1 MIEYATLINNGYRI
15 ENAQIKSVD
24 FSLSSGNFTFYMI
37 LKGNGIGD
45 NRTYFCS
52 RPIGK
57 NNRDE
62 ISGSE
67 NGIEYI
73 LRIMDVVGVSR
84 FNDMKGK
91 YVRIAFKVCDDRI
104 EIIGNIIE
112 NKWFDQKAFFD
123 ESCRTKKQSIC
134 AQNA

>member
-15 ENAQIKSVD
+15 ENMQIKSVD
-24 FSLSSGNFTFYMI
+24 FSLSSGNLIFYMI

-45 NRTYFCS
+45 NRIYFCS

-57 NNRDE
+57 NYRDE
-62 ISGSE
+62 ITGSE

-73 LRIMDVVGVSR
+73 LRIMDIVGVSR

-91 YVRIAFKVCDDRI
+91 YVRVAFKVGDDRV

-123 ESCRTKKQSIC
+123 NKKEGEK
-134 AQNA
+134 

>member
-24 FSLSSGNFTFYMI
+24 LSNDGGIFSLAMA
-37 LKGNGIGD
+37 LEGNGWGVVYGG
-45 NRTYFCS
+45 RV
-52 RPIGK
+52 IGK
-57 NNRDE
+57 SYDDE
-62 ISGSE
+62 ISCSE

-73 LRIMDVVGVSR
+73 LRIMDIVGVSR
-84 FNDMKGK
+84 FNDMNGK
-91 YVRIAFKVCDDRI
+91 YVRVAFKGWGDSV

-123 ESCRTKKQSIC
+123 NKKEGEK
-134 AQNA
+134 NT

>member
-1 MIEYATLINNGYRI
+1 MIEYATLINNGYKI

-24 FSLSSGNFTFYMI
+24 LCNDGGIFSLAMV
-37 LKGNGIGD
+37 LKGSGWGVVYGG
-45 NRTYFCS
+45 RV
-52 RPIGK
+52 IGK
-57 NNRDE
+57 NYDDE

-73 LRIMDVVGVSR
+73 LRIMDIVGVSK
-84 FNDMKGK
+84 FNDMNGK
-91 YVRIAFKVCDDRI
+91 YVRVALKGWGESV

-123 ESCRTKKQSIC
+123 NKKEGEK
-134 AQNA
+134 NT

>member
-24 FSLSSGNFTFYMI
+24 LSNDGGIFSISME
-37 LKGNGIGD
+37 LKGNGWGVIFGG
-45 NRTYFCS
+45 RV
-52 RPIGK
+52 IGK
-57 NNRDE
+57 SYDDE

-91 YVRIAFKVCDDRI
+91 YVRVALKRWGDSV

-112 NKWFDQKAFFD
+112 NKWFNQKAFFD
-123 ESCRTKKQSIC
+123 EKKEGE
-134 AQNA
+134 NAKR

>member
-1 MIEYATLINNGYRI
+1 MIEHTTLISNGYRI

-45 NRTYFCS
+45 NHTYFCS

-57 NNRDE
+57 NDRDE

-84 FNDMKGK
+84 FNDMNGK
-91 YVRIAFKVCDDRI
+91 YVRVALKGWGDSV

-123 ESCRTKKQSIC
+123 NKKEGEK
-134 AQNA
+134 NT

>member
-1 MIEYATLINNGYRI
+1 MIEYATLINNGYII

-24 FSLSSGNFTFYMI
+24 FSLSSGNFIFYMI

-57 NNRDE
+57 NDRDE
-62 ISGSE
+62 ISGNE

-91 YVRIAFKVCDDRI
+91 YVRVALKGWGDSV

-123 ESCRTKKQSIC
+123 EKKKGEK
-134 AQNA
+134 NT

>member
-24 FSLSSGNFTFYMI
+24 LDNDGGIFSISME
-37 LKGNGIGD
+37 LKGNGWGVIFGG
-45 NRTYFCS
+45 RV
-52 RPIGK
+52 IGK
-57 NNRDE
+57 SYENE
-62 ISGSE
+62 ITGSE

-84 FNDMKGK
+84 FNDMNGK
-91 YVRIAFKVCDDRI
+91 YVRVAFKGWGESV

-123 ESCRTKKQSIC
+123 NKKERENQ
-134 AQNA
+134 

>member
-1 MIEYATLINNGYRI
+1 MIEYATLINNGYKI

-24 FSLSSGNFTFYMI
+24 LSNDGGIFSLAMA
-37 LKGNGIGD
+37 LEGNGWGVVYGG
-45 NRTYFCS
+45 RV
-52 RPIGK
+52 IGK
-57 NNRDE
+57 SYDDE
-62 ISGSE
+62 ITGSE

-73 LRIMDVVGVSR
+73 MRIMDVVGVSR

-91 YVRIAFKVCDDRI
+91 YVRVALKGWGDSV

-123 ESCRTKKQSIC
+123 NKKEGESNEKQI
-134 AQNA
+134 

>member
-1 MIEYATLINNGYRI
+1 MVKSMIEYTTLISNGYRI

-24 FSLSSGNFTFYMI
+24 LSNNGGIFSLAMA
-37 LKGNGIGD
+37 LEGNGWGVVYGG
-45 NRTYFCS
+45 RV
-52 RPIGK
+52 IGK
-57 NNRDE
+57 SCNNE
-62 ISGSE
+62 ITGSE

-91 YVRIAFKVCDDRI
+91 YVRVALKGWGDNV

-112 NKWFDQKAFFD
+112 NKWFDQKSFFIK
-123 ESCRTKKQSIC
+123 EGENQ
-134 AQNA
+134 

>member
-24 FSLSSGNFTFYMI
+24 LSNDGGIFSLAMA
-37 LKGNGIGD
+37 LEGNGWGVVYGG
-45 NRTYFCS
+45 RV
-52 RPIGK
+52 IGK
-57 NNRDE
+57 SYDNE
-62 ISGSE
+62 ITSSE

-73 LRIMDVVGVSR
+73 MRIMDVVGVSR

-91 YVRIAFKVCDDRI
+91 YVRVALKGWGDSV

-123 ESCRTKKQSIC
+123 NKKEGEK
-134 AQNA
+134 NT

>member
-1 MIEYATLINNGYRI
+1 MIEYTTLISNGYKI

-24 FSLSSGNFTFYMI
+24 LSNDGGIFSLTMA
-37 LKGNGIGD
+37 LEGNGWGVVYGG
-45 NRTYFCS
+45 RA
-52 RPIGK
+52 IGK
-57 NNRDE
+57 SYDDE

-73 LRIMDVVGVSR
+73 LRIMDVVGVSS

-91 YVRIAFKVCDDRI
+91 YVRVALKGWGDSV

-123 ESCRTKKQSIC
+123 NKQEGEK
-134 AQNA
+134 NT